1 MEFQGNTELNVN
13 QVHFNQC
20 DEIKR
25 CEESFLYFVD
35 TYCYIQ
41 DRKTKQAIPFKLWPG
56 QAKVAPKLFL
66 ALYLL
71 ILKARQLGL
80 TWLVA
85 AYALW
90 RAIFHFEE
98 LIVIISAREDLAIE
112 FLDRI
117 KFIFDRLPAFMKP
130 TVMKRTT
137 TELHFGIE
145 TKDIKG
151 NIKIGGLNSVIKS
164 IASTPDA
171 GQSKTISLLIL
182 DESALNR
189 YCKEIWSAAKPT
201 LEHAGGQAIIISNPS
216 KDKPGWGW
224 TRDLYIDSMKGLN
237 EFDRLFLN
245 WECVPGRGE
254 GFLASQKRAGLDDAD
269 ISMQYPTTETEA
281 IEALGGN
288 YFGDTTKRFEA
299 FPGEKGVLLLTKKD
313 EGTKEVERVDFQA
326 ETSGILEVWE
336 HPQKNWEF
344 RYAIGSD
351 VSEGLGETY
360 SVAYVYDRLEKKFVA
375 RMRSNR
381 IDADIWGTKLIELGK
396 YYNNAM
402 IGPERNGAGITTI
415 IKLQRS
421 LYPFLFYRQRPGKMK
436 GDYVKEYGWLETNEN
451 KQILADEL
459 KRHFRDIFSEVPCQ
473 YILSE
478 AATFIRHENGELR
491 HEDGKL
497 DDCVI
502 AGGITIQVSIMMPP
516 VKNIT
521 KPRPKSFTE
530 RRIEM
535 LERGEADDFESYLI
549 RNSIVHDLDMD
560 FHNMQEDFGDELYG

>member
-1 MEFQGNTELNVN
+1 MLYKNNTDPKFNDDHINQG
-13 QVHFNQC
+13 
-20 DEIKR
+20 DEIRR
-25 CEESFLYFVD
+25 CEESFFYFVD
-35 TYCYIQ
+35 NYCSIQ

-98 LIVIISAREDLAIE
+98 LIVIISAKEDLAIE
-112 FLDRI
+112 FLDRV
-117 KFIFDRLPAFMKP
+117 KFIFDRLPVFMKP
-130 TVMKRTT
+130 HVMKRTT

-145 TKDIKG
+145 SKDSKG
-151 NIKIGGLNSVIKS
+151 NVKIEGLNSVIKS
-164 IASTPDA
+164 IPSTPDA
-171 GQSKTISLLIL
+171 GQSKTITLLIL

-237 EFDRLFLN
+237 EFQRLFLN
-245 WECVPGRGE
+245 WECVPGRGP
-254 GFLASQKRAGLDDAD
+254 GFLESQKRAGLDDSD
-269 ISMQYPTTETEA
+269 ISMQYPTTEQEA

-288 YFGDTTKRFEA
+288 YFGNTTRRFEA
-299 FPGEKGVLLLTKKD
+299 VPGEKGILLITQTT
-313 EGTKEVERVDFQA
+313 EGIKEVEHIEFLP
-326 ETSGILEVWE
+326 EKSGIIEIWE
-336 HPQKNWEF
+336 RPQKNWEF

-351 VSEGLGETY
+351 VSEGLGESY

-381 IDADIWGTKLIELGK
+381 VDADIWGIKLIELGK
-396 YYNNAM
+396 YFNNAM

-421 LYPFLFYRQRPGKMK
+421 LYPYLFYRQRPGKMK

-459 KRHFRDIFSEVPCQ
+459 KRHFREIFIQVPCAH
-473 YILSE
+473 LLAE
-478 AATFIRHENGELR
+478 ATTFIRHENGELR

-497 DDCVI
+497 DDCII

-521 KPRPKSFTE
+521 KQRPKSFTE
-530 RRIEM
+530 LRIEM
-535 LERGEADDFESYLI
+535 LERGGSKEEFENYLAGD
-549 RNSIVHDLDMD
+549 SCYYDLDHD
-560 FHNMQEDFGDELYG
+560 FHKMRNGGYDD